1 MGLWLTVGQQWGGPA
16 RTADA
21 RPNPEEGGPVR
32 LRRRRTLPAAAA
44 SRSFAGCLWVERG
57 AVAWAWSDVTVLLE
71 ADPRVFGEADVG
83 VSAFDTV
90 ALFDDRDWQAAE
102 KLCFAGFVCRFGILA
117 RFPQNVRE
125 EVELAVTL
133 IHIHFIK

>member
-1 MGLWLTVGQQWGGPA
+1 MGLERCGQCG
-16 RTADA
+16 
-21 RPNPEEGGPVR
+21 
-32 LRRRRTLPAAAA
+32 
-44 SRSFAGCLWVERG
+44 
-57 AVAWAWSDVTVLLE
+57 VLLE
-71 ADPRVFGEADVG
+71 ADPRVLGEADVG
-83 VSAFDTV
+83 VGAFDPV
-90 ALFDDRDWQAAE
+90 ALFGRYWQAAE